1 MDMFYIYIFYIINPT
16 SQKSGST
23 NLAGNCLSLS
33 LFTGK
38 GLCRRLM
45 SSEVSSQL
53 DPHPVAELEKLERSV
68 MVLSGEDM
76 WK

>member
-1 MDMFYIYIFYIINPT
+1 MYFIYILYH
-16 SQKSGST
+16 KSNISEVWF
-23 NLAGNCLSLS
+23 NQLSWKLSLSLS